1 MVSTP
6 AVYPDI
12 AQQMKLT
19 GTVQVQVLV
28 RRDGTVKEVKV
39 IGGHPLL
46 AEAVMQAVMKWK
58 YEPTTKET
66 VVLVKISFSPQ
77 F

>member
-1 MVSTP
+1 
-6 AVYPDI
+6 
-12 AQQMKLT
+12 MKLT
-19 GTVQVQVLV
+19 GTVQVEALV

-46 AEAVMQAVMKWK
+46 AEAVTQAVMKWR
-58 YEPTTKET
+58 YEPATKET
-66 VVLVKISFSPQ
+66 VILVKISFSPR

>member
-1 MVSTP
+1 MQ
-6 AVYPDI
+6 A
-12 AQQMKLT
+12 
-19 GTVQVQVLV
+19 LV

-46 AEAVMQAVMKWK
+46 AEAVMQAVMKWR
-58 YEPTTKET
+58 YEPGTKET
-66 VVLVKISFSPQ
+66 VVLVKVSFSPQ

>member
-1 MVSTP
+1 M
-6 AVYPDI
+6 YPDL
-12 AQQMKLT
+12 AQRMKLT
-19 GTVQVQVLV
+19 GTVQVQALV

-46 AEAVMQAVMKWK
+46 AEAVMRAVMKWR
-58 YEPTTKET
+58 YEPATKET